1 MKKLLVIAGEISG
14 DQYAAALCGYLKQW
28 PCHITAIGG
37 EKLKHVSDVF
47 LLETVHKS
55 VIGISVFFQKFF
67 GLKSL
72 FDCLN
77 THLKSTEYDRVIIVD
92 YQHHSEKIGLLCKKK
107 GIPVTTFIS
116 PHFWMWQDIKSAK
129 KLLSYTDQ
137 LITIFKKEFDFYQ
150 TLSKKVYY
158 FGHPLTQLLP
168 LKTEKP
174 KEIPSPFIAIF
185 PGSRKQEFT
194 LYLKAI
200 LKSIPELKKNH
211 PHFHFIMAVSSP
223 RYLAFLKKEL
233 KRHQLD
239 QDVQLWEKKSTPLI
253 QHADC
258 MIGGSGTNNLEALWY
273 KTPLVVL
280 AALPPIT
287 YKVAKYIL
295 KIKMPYVSLA
305 NIVTGKNIVEEIVQ
319 SQIQAAT
326 IVNSVKKILEKKTE
340 IRFEEIRPWVY
351 LTENPLKETAALIMQ
366 DGFQNETKT
375 V

>member
-14 DQYAAALCGYLKQW
+14 DQYAAALCGYLKEW

-37 EKLKHVSDVF
+37 EKLKHISDIF

-55 VIGISVFFQKFF
+55 VIGISVIFQKFF
-67 GLKSL
+67 GLKAL
-72 FDCLN
+72 FQCLN
-77 THLKSTEYDRVIIVD
+77 THLTSIAYDRVIIVD

-116 PHFWMWQDIKSAK
+116 PHFWMWKDIKSAQ

-137 LITIFKKEFDFYQ
+137 LITIFKKEFDFYRP
-150 TLSKKVYY
+150 LSEKVYY

-174 KEIPSPFIAIF
+174 PELSSPFLAFF
-185 PGSRKQEFT
+185 PGSRNQEFN
-194 LYLKAI
+194 LYLQAM
-200 LKSIPELKKNH
+200 LKSIPELKKEY
-211 PHFHFIMAVSSP
+211 PHFSFIVAVSSS
-223 RYLAFLKKEL
+223 RYHAFLKKKL
-233 KRHQLD
+233 QDYQLD
-239 QDVQLWEKKSTPLI
+239 QVVQLWDKNSIPLI

-280 AALPPIT
+280 AALPPMT
-287 YKVAKYIL
+287 YIIAKYIL
-295 KIKMPYVSLA
+295 RIKMPYVSLA
-305 NIVTGKNIVEEIVQ
+305 NIVVGKNIVEEIVQ
-319 SQIQAAT
+319 SQISYSAIIKA
-326 IVNSVKKILEKKTE
+326 VKNNLEKKTE
-340 IRFEEIRPWVY
+340 IHFEEIKPWLY
-351 LTENPLKETAALIMQ
+351 LKENPLKEAATLIMQ
-366 DGFQNETKT
+366 DGFQNENKA

>member
-14 DQYAAALCGYLKQW
+14 DQYAAALCGYLKEW

-37 EKLKHVSDVF
+37 EKLKHISDVF

-137 LITIFKKEFDFYQ
+137 LITIFKKEFDFYHS
-150 TLSKKVYY
+150 LSERVYY

-168 LKTEKP
+168 LKTAKP
-174 KEIPSPFIAIF
+174 PEISSPFIALF
-185 PGSRKQEFT
+185 PGSRKQEFN
-194 LYLKAI
+194 LYLHAI
-200 LKSIPELKKNH
+200 LKSIPELKKEYT
-211 PHFHFIMAVSSP
+211 HFSFIMAVSSSK
-223 RYLAFLKKEL
+223 YHAFLKRKLED
-233 KRHQLD
+233 HGLD
-239 QDVQLWEKKSTPLI
+239 KVVQLWEKNSTPLI
-253 QHADC
+253 QHANC

-287 YKVAKYIL
+287 YKIAKYIL

-319 SQIQAAT
+319 SQICASA
-326 IVNSVKKILEKKTE
+326 IVNGVKKSLEKKTE
-340 IRFEEIRPWVY
+340 IHFEELKPWVY
-351 LTENPLKETAALIMQ
+351 LKETPLKEAATVIMQ
-366 DGFQNETKT
+366 NGFQNESKA